1 MPYPQQS
8 IRTGAWVMASLLPGL
23 AAGSVGLVVTPKV
36 EAAPFSGVCPVLGST
51 QPPYQGPLAPGNP
64 PIKSPD
70 QIAIPQVPV
79 RVTID
84 GKVYPICAVYMSI
97 NDSGKFVKDQIPVPA
112 QATDLLFP
120 KLKEQPWFTAPG
132 GSFAQKIAAGLV
144 DNGFWEVNGVKHYW
158 GKPPQDSSGKPD
170 EGDGF
175 LVNSKGKGPSTSS
188 NFSAYFLW
196 SEVGGVGNPK
206 GKARY
211 LWHQGKEQPGS
222 INWLAKDAENLDP
235 NQKYWYWVIDS
246 PGGTNAPSP
255 LPLLG
260 ATAAFVWSRRFRQ
273 RLVLQARGN
282 AGLGH

>member
-1 MPYPQQS
+1 M
-8 IRTGAWVMASLLPGL
+8 
-23 AAGSVGLVVTPKV
+23 
-36 EAAPFSGVCPVLGST
+36 
-51 QPPYQGPLAPGNP
+51 
-64 PIKSPD
+64 
-70 QIAIPQVPV
+70 PV

-97 NDSGKFVKDQIPVPA
+97 KDSLKPVKDQITPPSA
-112 QATDLLFP
+112 APTNLAFPDL
-120 KLKEQPWFTAPG
+120 KDQPWFTAPG
-132 GSFAQKIAAGLV
+132 GSFAQKMAAGLV
-144 DNGFWEVNGVKHYW
+144 DNGYWEINGVKHYW
-158 GKPPQDSSGKPD
+158 GKPPLGSSSPPD
-170 EGDGF
+170 EGNGF
-175 LVNSKGKGPSTSS
+175 LVNSKGNGPPTSS

-196 SEVGGVGNPK
+196 SEVGGAGNSK

-211 LWHQGKEQPGS
+211 LWHQGNEKTGS

-235 NQKYWYWVIDS
+235 TQKYWYWVIDA

-255 LPLLG
+255 LSLLG